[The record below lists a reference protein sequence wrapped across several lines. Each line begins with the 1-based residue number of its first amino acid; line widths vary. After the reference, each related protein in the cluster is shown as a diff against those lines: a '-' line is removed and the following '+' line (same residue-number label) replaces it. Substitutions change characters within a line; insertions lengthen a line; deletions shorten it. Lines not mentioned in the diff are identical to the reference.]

1 MIREQ
6 VARALGAHR
15 WGERGRAWITLAL
28 PAVALVLT
36 SVLLYQTAHTA
47 ASNRRIARE
56 SLRNHASV
64 AAWELSRQAEHRLL
78 VPVLGAFLGAQFS
91 SPAGLAGLT
100 PRELARTFRSRPCR
114 CLGGVRST
122 FRVDLRDGAATFH
135 HLVPGGDSALA
146 WVADSVRARARST
159 SHLRP
164 PGSAAGPA
172 DPGAPSTFV
181 VPSRALG
188 VPPGATGRGVMVH
201 PGMTGTLASFRTFGS
216 DSFGM
221 AVGSRNGKPSL
232 LLFTLVNDSAGRPV
246 AALGAETE
254 PAAYLGPVLA
264 ELVRGVRL
272 LPPTLTRGVPND
284 SILVFG
290 VTAADGRPL
299 YASAP
304 LPEVVGDRS
313 ALAPQLGEMAIVA
326 GVRPSQAG
334 RLVAGTL
341 PASRVSLQI
350 GMAVLAAALFA
361 ASLVL
366 LRREREL
373 YRMRAGFV
381 TGVSHELRTPLAQIR
396 LFAEIL
402 ASGDEADARER
413 RHFAGIVAEEAQRLT
428 HFVETLLAYSRPDV
442 ARRGAQG
449 VPVELGEEV
458 ERAIHVIRPLCER
471 AGTELRFRRE
481 EEVWSVADP
490 LALRHILLNLID
502 NAVKYGPA
510 GQTVTLHTFR
520 CGERACIAVDDEG
533 SGVPDAERER
543 IFKPFH
549 RMPRH
554 AEGQTGGSGIGLAV
568 AREMAHQQRGF
579 VRAESAPGG
588 GARFV
593 VELPLGPADRPA
605 PYAEARRES
614 VAL

>member
-15 WGERGRAWITLAL
+15 WRDRGRAWITLAL

-47 ASNRRIARE
+47 ASNRRMARE

-78 VPVLGAFLGAQFS
+78 VPVLGAFLGAQLS

-100 PRELARTFRSRPCR
+100 PRELARTFRYPACR
-114 CLGGVRST
+114 CLGGVRT
-122 FRVDLRDGAATFH
+122 AFRVDLRDGATTFH
-135 HLVPGGDSALA
+135 HLVPGGDSALG

-159 SHLRP
+159 PHPR
-164 PGSAAGPA
+164 AAGPA
-172 DPGAPSTFV
+172 GTEALGGFV
-181 VPSRALG
+181 ISSRAG
-188 VPPGATGRGVMVH
+188 GMPPGAGGRSVIMRAGA
-201 PGMTGTLASFRTFGS
+201 GGTLRTFGS
-216 DSFGM
+216 DAYGM
-221 AVGSRNGKPSL
+221 AVGSRGGTPSL

-246 AALGAETE
+246 AALGVETE
-254 PAAYLGPVLA
+254 PGAFLGPVLT
-264 ELVRGVRL
+264 ELVREVRL
-272 LPPTLTRGVPND
+272 LPPTLARGVPTD
-284 SILVFG
+284 SILAFG
-290 VTAADGRPL
+290 VTAADGWPL
-299 YASAP
+299 YVSAR
-304 LPEVVGDRS
+304 LPEIVGDRS
-313 ALAPQLGEMAIVA
+313 ALAPQLGEMGIVA

-428 HFVETLLAYSRPDV
+428 HFVETLLAYSRPAR
-442 ARRGAQG
+442 ARRAPQG
-449 VPVELGEEV
+449 VPVELGDEV

-471 AGTELRFRRE
+471 AGTELRFPRD
-481 EEVWSVADP
+481 EEVWAVADP

-533 SGVPDAERER
+533 SGVPRAERER

-549 RMPRH
+549 RMPHH
-554 AEGQTGGSGIGLAV
+554 ADGQTGGSGIGLAV
-568 AREMAHQQRGF
+568 AREMAHQQRGS

-593 VELPLGPADRPA
+593 VELPLGAADRPA
-605 PYAEARRES
+605 AYAVPRRES
-614 VAL
+614 VAR

>member
-15 WGERGRAWITLAL
+15 WSGRGRAWITLAL
-28 PAVALVLT
+28 PAVALLLT

-64 AAWELSRQAEHRLL
+64 AAWELSRHADHQLL
-78 VPVLGAFLGAQFS
+78 IPVMGAFLGAQLS

-100 PRELARTFRSRPCR
+100 PRELGRTFHYPACR

-122 FRVDLRDGAATFH
+122 FRVDLRDGATTFH
-135 HLVPGGDSALA
+135 HLAPAADSALA
-146 WVADSVRARARST
+146 WVADSVRARART
-159 SHLRP
+159 
-164 PGSAAGPA
+164 AARAPLVKGPS
-172 DPGAPSTFV
+172 GGFV
-181 VPSRALG
+181 VRSPSG
-188 VPPGATGRGVMVH
+188 VVPPGAGRTSYMLH
-201 PGMTGTLASFRTFGS
+201 ERAAGTLASIRTFGS
-216 DSFGM
+216 EGYGM
-221 AVGSRNGKPSL
+221 VAGSRSGKPSL
-232 LLFTLVNDSAGRPV
+232 VLFALVNDSAGRPV
-246 AALGAETE
+246 AALGVETE
-254 PAAYLGPVLA
+254 PAAFLGPVFT
-264 ELVRGVRL
+264 ELLREVRL
-272 LPPTLTRGVPND
+272 LPPTVAKGVPND
-284 SILVFG
+284 SILAFG
-290 VTAADGRPL
+290 VMAADGRPL
-299 YASAP
+299 YASAR
-304 LPEVVGDRS
+304 LPEIVGARS
-313 ALAPQLGEMAIVA
+313 AVAPRLGQLAIVA
-326 GVRPSQAG
+326 GVRPSHAG
-334 RLVAGTL
+334 RLVAGTV

-361 ASLVL
+361 AGLVL

-373 YRMRAGFV
+373 YEMRAGFV

-402 ASGDEADARER
+402 ASGDEADAMER

-428 HFVETLLAYSRPDV
+428 HFVETLLAFARP
-442 ARRGAQG
+442 AGARGAQA
-449 VPVELGEEV
+449 VPVELGVEV
-458 ERAIHVIRPLCER
+458 ERAIDVIRPLCER
-471 AGTELRFRRE
+471 AGTEPRFRRE
-481 EEVWSVADP
+481 EEVWALADP

-502 NAVKYGPA
+502 NAAKYGPR
-510 GQTVTLHTFR
+510 GQTVTLHTYR

-549 RMPRH
+549 RMPHH

-568 AREMAHQQRGF
+568 AREMAHQQRGS

-593 VELPLGPADRPA
+593 VELPLDPA
-605 PYAEARRES
+605 PRAPARAAPRRER
-614 VAL
+614 AAR